1 MNNKEQGSEQSTV
14 VTSVTKSKHPGR
26 VAQGHKLAALMK
38 QRKQEL
44 LQNKTSEQP
53 KEVKT
58 VLSSCTLQY
67 PSLAIIGLIAIA
79 VYYFYGY
86 KKPTSSTSSST
97 LEPQEEIKKKTKNFF
112 RIINY
117 K

>member
-1 MNNKEQGSEQSTV
+1 MNNKEQGSEQSKELQT
-14 VTSVTKSKHPGR
+14 VTKAKHPGR

-44 LQNKTSEQP
+44 SQNKTSEQP

-58 VLSSCTLQY
+58 VQETVLPSCTLQY

-79 VYYFYGY
+79 AYYFYGY
-86 KKPTSSTSSST
+86 KKPTSSTSSPT
-97 LEPQEEIKKKTKNFF
+97 LEPQEEIKKKPKIFLE
-112 RIINY
+112 
-117 K
+117 